1 MPLVTTPTGDTF
13 DETNPVALAYYL
25 REDGY
30 KVDGDEPVV
39 EQLEQSL
46 GTFDPNE
53 HTVEEVNAYL
63 ETASEAE
70 QGRVLDAEAAGKARK
85 GILGDE
91 E

>member
-30 KVDGDEPVV
+30 TVEGDPVDET
-39 EQLEQSL
+39 
-46 GTFDPNE
+46 GTFDPDE
-53 HTVEEVNAYL
+53 HTVDEVNTYL
-63 ETASEAE
+63 ESASEDE
-70 QGRVLDAEAAGKARK
+70 QSRVLAAEEAGKARK

-91 E
+91 